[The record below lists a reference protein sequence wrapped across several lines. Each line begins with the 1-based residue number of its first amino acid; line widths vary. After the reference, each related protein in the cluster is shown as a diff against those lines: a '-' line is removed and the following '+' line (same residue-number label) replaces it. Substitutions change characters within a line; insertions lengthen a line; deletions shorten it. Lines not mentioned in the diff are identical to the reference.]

1 MQESLQG
8 SQTEIKEAKDLQDK
22 VAKQQEAIE
31 ASLQS
36 VDGELAELQGRGNFK
51 YFRIKKHEHES
62 NKEFFMQ

>member
-1 MQESLQG
+1 M
-8 SQTEIKEAKDLQDK
+8 KDLQDK

-36 VDGELAELQGRGNFK
+36 VEGELAELQGRGNLK
-51 YFRIKKHEHES
+51 YFGIKKHDHES